1 MLPNDINEIKKM
13 IDKSAEDL
21 FSKMNGIP
29 KIQKQTEGVPNNIKW
44 RVKYF
49 FITEQTTADEYANF
63 MTTLIQN
70 PTKYS
75 ILREK
80 ENWTQSG
87 ELIKIVEYLEKE
99 V

>member
-1 MLPNDINEIKKM
+1 MFGENMNELKKI
-13 IDKSAEDL
+13 IDKSAEQIYGKL
-21 FSKMNGIP
+21 NGAIP
-29 KIQKQTEGVPNNIKW
+29 SVQKEINKTMPGVKW

-49 FITEQTTADEYANF
+49 FITEQTSSDEYAEF

-70 PTKYS
+70 QNKYS

-87 ELIKIVEYLEKE
+87 ELIKIIEYLEKD
-99 V
+99 